1 MWRSKIDDGRTG
13 DGRLMYCT
21 KCDTVKFLSVGPDE
35 TNPEKIY
42 CITCQEPTEHRGL
55 WCEKDWQDEEEE
67 EKFIR
72 KTLDKIRREEA
83 ER

>member
-35 TNPEKIY
+35 TDPEKIY
-42 CITCQEPTEHRGL
+42 CSVCKEETEHKRL
-55 WCEKDWQDEEEE
+55 WCEKDWQDEEED
-67 EKFIR
+67 EKFVR
-72 KTLDKIRREEA
+72 KILNKVRGEDA